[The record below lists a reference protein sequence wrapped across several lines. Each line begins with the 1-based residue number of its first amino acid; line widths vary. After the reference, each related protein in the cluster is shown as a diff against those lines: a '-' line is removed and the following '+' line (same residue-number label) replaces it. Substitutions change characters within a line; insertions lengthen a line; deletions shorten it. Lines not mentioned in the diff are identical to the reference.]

1 MFWTPSIAPA
11 AVGYAVPIPGS
22 DAAAPQINADDLTVI
37 GAQGGLINV
46 RLETGALLVLD
57 AKSLQRPVGILLPLD
72 DHWTARINSL
82 ESLRVQLL
90 HHKRSPPPLTSQQ
103 RRRIQLALRT
113 LDARRD
119 RASYQTIAVH
129 LFGAEAV
136 SREHWK
142 TSSLKAQITRL
153 SAHATHLT
161 TKGYRFLLLGKGP
174 TGRSKPRK

>member
-1 MFWTPSIAPA
+1 MFWKPSIAPA
-11 AVGYAVPIPGS
+11 AVGYVVPIPGG
-22 DAAAPQINADDLTVI
+22 DTAAPHIDADDLTVI
-37 GAQGGLINV
+37 GTQDGLIYV
-46 RLETGALLVLD
+46 RLATGALLVLD
-57 AKSLQRPVGILLPLD
+57 AKSIQRPIGILVPLD
-72 DHWTARINSL
+72 EHWSARVDAL
-82 ESLRVQLL
+82 KALRAQLL
-90 HHKRSPPPLTSQQ
+90 YRKRSAPSLTPQQ

-119 RASYQTIAVH
+119 RASYQTIARH

-153 SAHATHLT
+153 SAHGTHLT

>member
-1 MFWTPSIAPA
+1 MFWKPSIAPA
-11 AVGYAVPIPGS
+11 AVGYAVPVPGG
-22 DAAAPQINADDLTVI
+22 DTTATRIDTDDLTVI
-37 GAQGGLINV
+37 GTQNGLMYV

-57 AKSLQRPVGILLPLD
+57 AKSIQRPIGILVPLD
-72 DHWTARINSL
+72 EHWAARVDILTA
-82 ESLRVQLL
+82 LRAQLL
-90 HHKRSPPPLTSQQ
+90 YRKRSPSPLTSQQ

-119 RASYQTIAVH
+119 RASYQTIARQ

-136 SREHWK
+136 SHEHWK
-142 TSSLKAQITRL
+142 TSSLKAQIIRL
-153 SAHATHLT
+153 SAHGTHLT

>member
-1 MFWTPSIAPA
+1 M
-11 AVGYAVPIPGS
+11 Y
-22 DAAAPQINADDLTVI
+22 
-37 GAQGGLINV
+37 V
-46 RLETGALLVLD
+46 RLTTGALLVLD
-57 AKSLQRPVGILLPLD
+57 AKSHQRPIGILVPLD
-72 DHWTARINSL
+72 EHWGPRVDILKA
-82 ESLRVQLL
+82 LRAQLL
-90 HHKRSPPPLTSQQ
+90 YRKRSPPPLTSQQ

-119 RASYQTIAVH
+119 RASYQTIAGH

-142 TSSLKAQITRL
+142 TSSLKAQFTRL
-153 SAHATHLT
+153 SAHGTHLT

>member
-11 AVGYAVPIPGS
+11 AVGYAVPVPGG
-22 DAAAPQINADDLTVI
+22 DAAAPHIDADDLTVI
-37 GAQGGLINV
+37 GTRDGLVYV

-57 AKSLQRPVGILLPLD
+57 AKSLQRPIGILVPLD
-72 DHWTARINSL
+72 EHWGARVDIL
-82 ESLRVQLL
+82 KALRAQLL
-90 HHKRSPPPLTSQQ
+90 YRKRSPPSLTPQQ

-119 RASYQTIAVH
+119 RASYQTIAGH

-153 SAHATHLT
+153 SAHGTHLT

>member
-1 MFWTPSIAPA
+1 VFWTPSIAPA
-11 AVGYAVPIPGS
+11 AVGYAVPVPGG
-22 DAAAPQINADDLTVI
+22 DAAALHIDAEDLTVI
-37 GAQGGLINV
+37 GMQDSLMYV

-57 AKSLQRPVGILLPLD
+57 AKGLQRPIGILVPLD
-72 DHWTARINSL
+72 EHWSARVDAL
-82 ESLRVQLL
+82 KALHAQLL
-90 HHKRSPPPLTSQQ
+90 YRKRFPPPLTPQQ

-113 LDARRD
+113 LDARRHS
-119 RASYQTIAVH
+119 ASYQVIARH

-142 TSSLKAQITRL
+142 TSSLKAQVTRL
-153 SAHATHLT
+153 SAHGTHLT

>member
-1 MFWTPSIAPA
+1 M
-11 AVGYAVPIPGS
+11 Y
-22 DAAAPQINADDLTVI
+22 
-37 GAQGGLINV
+37 V
-46 RLETGALLVLD
+46 RLATGALLVLD
-57 AKSLQRPVGILLPLD
+57 AKSLRRPIGVLVPLD
-72 DHWTARINSL
+72 EHWAARVDTL
-82 ESLRVQLL
+82 KALRVQLL
-90 HHKRSPPPLTSQQ
+90 RKKRSPPPLTPQQ

-113 LDARRD
+113 LDARRHS
-119 RASYQTIAVH
+119 ASYQTIARH

-153 SAHATHLT
+153 SAHGTHLT

>member
-1 MFWTPSIAPA
+1 VFWTPSIAPA
-11 AVGYAVPIPGS
+11 AVGYAVPVPGG
-22 DAAAPQINADDLTVI
+22 DTAAPHIDADDLTVI
-37 GAQGGLINV
+37 GTQDGLMYV
-46 RLETGALLVLD
+46 RLATGALLVLD
-57 AKSLQRPVGILLPLD
+57 AKNLHRPLGILVPLD
-72 DHWTARINSL
+72 EHWTARINSL
-82 ESLRVQLL
+82 ETLRAQLL

-119 RASYQTIAVH
+119 RASYQMIARH
-129 LFGAEAV
+129 LYGAEAV

-153 SAHATHLT
+153 TAHGTHLT

>member
-1 MFWTPSIAPA
+1 M
-11 AVGYAVPIPGS
+11 
-22 DAAAPQINADDLTVI
+22 
-37 GAQGGLINV
+37 
-46 RLETGALLVLD
+46 LD
-57 AKSLQRPVGILLPLD
+57 AESLQRPIGILVPLD
-72 DHWTARINSL
+72 EHWAARVDILNA
-82 ESLRVQLL
+82 LRAELL
-90 HHKRSPPPLTSQQ
+90 YRKRSPPPLTSQQ

-113 LDARRD
+113 LD
-119 RASYQTIAVH
+119 RASYQTIARH

-153 SAHATHLT
+153 SAHGTHLT

>member
-22 DAAAPQINADDLTVI
+22 DAAAPHIDADDLTVI
-37 GAQGGLINV
+37 GTQDGLMYV

-57 AKSLQRPVGILLPLD
+57 AKSLQRPVGILVPLD

-82 ESLRVQLL
+82 ETLRAQLL
-90 HHKRSPPPLTSQQ
+90 NHKRPAPPLTSQQ
-103 RRRIQLALRT
+103 RRRILLALRT

-119 RASYQTIAVH
+119 RASYQTIARH
-129 LFGAEAV
+129 LFGADAV

-153 SAHATHLT
+153 SAHGTHLT
-161 TKGYRFLLLGKGP
+161 NKGYRFLLLGRGP
-174 TGRSKPRK
+174 TGRTKPRK

>member
-1 MFWTPSIAPA
+1 M
-11 AVGYAVPIPGS
+11 
-22 DAAAPQINADDLTVI
+22 
-37 GAQGGLINV
+37 
-46 RLETGALLVLD
+46 
-57 AKSLQRPVGILLPLD
+57 
-72 DHWTARINSL
+72 
-82 ESLRVQLL
+82 QLL
-90 HHKRSPPPLTSQQ
+90 HHKRSPPPLTAQQ

-119 RASYQTIAVH
+119 RASYQTIARQ

-153 SAHATHLT
+153 SGHGTHLI
-161 TKGYRFLLLGKGP
+161 TKGYRFLLLGRGP

>member
-1 MFWTPSIAPA
+1 M
-11 AVGYAVPIPGS
+11 Y
-22 DAAAPQINADDLTVI
+22 
-37 GAQGGLINV
+37 V
-46 RLETGALLVLD
+46 RLSTGALLVLD
-57 AKSLQRPVGILLPLD
+57 AKSLQRPIGILVPLD
-72 DHWTARINSL
+72 KHWRARIDIL
-82 ESLRVQLL
+82 KALRAQLL
-90 HHKRSPPPLTSQQ
+90 YRKRSPPPLTSQQ

-119 RASYQTIAVH
+119 RASYQTIARQ

-153 SAHATHLT
+153 SGHGTHLT
-161 TKGYRFLLLGKGP
+161 TKGYRFLLLGRGP

>member
-11 AVGYAVPIPGS
+11 AVGYAVPVPGG
-22 DAAAPQINADDLTVI
+22 DAAALHIDAEDLTVI
-37 GAQGGLINV
+37 GTQDGLMYV
-46 RLETGALLVLD
+46 RLATGALLVLD
-57 AKSLQRPVGILLPLD
+57 AKSLQRPIGILVPLD
-72 DHWTARINSL
+72 ENWSARVDTL
-82 ESLRVQLL
+82 KALRVQLL
-90 HHKRSPPPLTSQQ
+90 HHKQSPPPLTPQQ

-119 RASYQTIAVH
+119 RASYQTIARH
-129 LFGAEAV
+129 LYGAEAV

-153 SAHATHLT
+153 SAHGTHLT
-161 TKGYRFLLLGKGP
+161 TKGYRFLLLGRGP

>member
-11 AVGYAVPIPGS
+11 AVGYAVPVPGG
-22 DAAAPQINADDLTVI
+22 DTAAPHIDADDLTVI
-37 GAQGGLINV
+37 GTRDGLMYV
-46 RLETGALLVLD
+46 RLATGALLVLD
-57 AKSLQRPVGILLPLD
+57 AKNLHRPLGILVPLD
-72 DHWTARINSL
+72 EHWTARINSL
-82 ESLRVQLL
+82 EALRAQLL

-119 RASYQTIAVH
+119 RASYQTIAGH

-153 SAHATHLT
+153 SAHGTHLA

-174 TGRSKPRK
+174 TGRSKPRE

>member
-1 MFWTPSIAPA
+1 M
-11 AVGYAVPIPGS
+11 Y
-22 DAAAPQINADDLTVI
+22 
-37 GAQGGLINV
+37 V
-46 RLETGALLVLD
+46 RLATGALLVLD
-57 AKSLQRPVGILLPLD
+57 AKNLHRPLGILVPLD
-72 DHWTARINSL
+72 EHWGARVDIL
-82 ESLRVQLL
+82 KALRAQLFYR
-90 HHKRSPPPLTSQQ
+90 KRSPPPLTSQQ

-119 RASYQTIAVH
+119 RASYQTIARH

-153 SAHATHLT
+153 SAHGTHLT

-174 TGRSKPRK
+174 KGRSKSRR

>member
-1 MFWTPSIAPA
+1 M
-11 AVGYAVPIPGS
+11 Y
-22 DAAAPQINADDLTVI
+22 
-37 GAQGGLINV
+37 V
-46 RLETGALLVLD
+46 RLATGALLVLD
-57 AKSLQRPVGILLPLD
+57 AKSLQHPIGILVPLD
-72 DHWTARINSL
+72 EHWAARVDVLNA
-82 ESLRVQLL
+82 LRAQLL
-90 HHKRSPPPLTSQQ
+90 QHKRSPPPLTPQP

-119 RASYQTIAVH
+119 RASYQTIARR
-129 LFGAEAV
+129 LYGAEAV

-153 SAHATHLT
+153 TAHGTHLT

>member
-1 MFWTPSIAPA
+1 M
-11 AVGYAVPIPGS
+11 Y
-22 DAAAPQINADDLTVI
+22 
-37 GAQGGLINV
+37 V

-57 AKSLQRPVGILLPLD
+57 AKSLQRPIGILVPLD
-72 DHWTARINSL
+72 EHWGARVDIL
-82 ESLRVQLL
+82 KALRAQLL
-90 HHKRSPPPLTSQQ
+90 YRKRSPPSLTPQQ

-119 RASYQTIAVH
+119 RASYQTIAGQ

-153 SAHATHLT
+153 SAHGTHLT